1 MKLFPLLLDGT
12 PADAPAA
19 ASSGGGLTQMV
30 VMIVAFLALFW
41 LIIFRPEQK
50 RRKEEEAKRGAL
62 KKGDH
67 VTTVA
72 GIVGVCMKV
81 NPDTVVVR
89 MVDGNR
95 IEFLKAAISDVK
107 PATEEEARK
116 IEKEE

>member
-1 MKLFPLLLDGT
+1 MNLFPFFLE
-12 PADAPAA
+12 AAEAPAVQPQ
-19 ASSGGGLTQMV
+19 GGGFIQMI

-72 GIVGVCMKV
+72 GIVGVCVKV
-81 NPDTVVVR
+81 NADTVVVR
-89 MVDGNR
+89 MIDGNK

-107 PATEEEARK
+107 PATEEESRK
-116 IEKEE
+116 VEE